1 MAYQATFQ
9 RYELKYLLTRPQ
21 TEQILRTLEPYMRLD
36 GYGRTVIRN
45 VYFDTDTFRLAR
57 RSLERPAYKEKLR
70 IRSYRP
76 AGPEDSVFLEL
87 KKKYDSVVYKRRLTV
102 PAKQVT
108 ECFLRNTP
116 LPVRSQIADEIDYFR
131 EYYRTL
137 APRVFLSYEREAYY
151 CPEGGDFR
159 VTFDENILFR
169 PCDFSMDSRIY
180 GIPLLKQEQ
189 TLMEIK
195 TSGGLPLWMSHALN
209 AQKLYKTSFSKYGSA
224 FEYMKA
230 AGTQGLSEIF
240 RGKNYA

>member
-1 MAYQATFQ
+1 MLTMQQYGKL
-9 RYELKYLLTRPQ
+9 RELISPYITEDKYGLHT
-21 TEQILRTLEPYMRLD
+21 ICS
-36 GYGRTVIRN
+36 I
-45 VYFDTDTFRLAR
+45 YFDTEDDRLIR
-57 RSLERPAYKEKLR
+57 NSIEKPIYKEKLR
-70 IRSYRP
+70 LRSYGVP
-76 AGPEDSVFLEL
+76 KSDDHEVFLEL

-180 GIPLLKQEQ
+180 GIPLLKQAQ

-209 AQKLYKTSFSKYGSA
+209 AQ
-224 FEYMKA
+224 
-230 AGTQGLSEIF
+230 
-240 RGKNYA
+240 